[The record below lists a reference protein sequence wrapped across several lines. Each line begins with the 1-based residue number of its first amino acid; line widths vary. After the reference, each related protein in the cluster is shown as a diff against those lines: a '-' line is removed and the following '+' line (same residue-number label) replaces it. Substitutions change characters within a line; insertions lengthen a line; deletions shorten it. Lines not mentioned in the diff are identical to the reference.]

1 MTEIINEAMNML
13 PLDADHKIGR
23 AEESDAHKKEY
34 SQSLLH
40 RSNKSAEADSE
51 IERQVLLR
59 QETLMEK
66 QKEME
71 EEVDR
76 LMVEMERFQRQLF
89 LSKEERQ
96 KLYNALALKFA
107 EAHKHSCAI
116 MQLSKITRVSQL
128 PA

>member
-1 MTEIINEAMNML
+1 MTEIIKETINQL

-23 AEESDAHKKEY
+23 AEESEKNKKY

-40 RSNKSAEADSE
+40 RNHKSASAD
-51 IERQVLLR
+51 RKRKNRLR
-59 QETLMEK
+59 QGKEK
-66 QKEME
+66 LDAELKEFKE
-71 EEVDR
+71 KIDR
-76 LMVEMERFQRQLF
+76 LIVEMQRFHRQLF
-89 LSKEERQ
+89 LSKQERQ

-116 MQLSKITRVSQL
+116 MQLSQITRVSQL